1 VAPAGMS
8 AEKAAPKV
16 AVAVITHNGKR
27 YLKTCI
33 ESLLNQTYKN
43 FDIYLIDNASS
54 DGSSEYVKQNFPM
67 VKIIRF
73 EKNLGFAKAYNIAIR
88 MIDADYIALLNDDT
102 KVHPKWLE
110 ELVKA
115 ALEDEKA
122 GALGALILFLDHPD
136 IVQHAGGMITPIG
149 GGIDIGFGK
158 PLHEVDLRKRY
169 VGYVCGAAMLVN
181 KDAFEKVGGF
191 DNDYFAYFEDVDL
204 CWRMWLQGYKVVLVP
219 TSVVYHKYGG
229 SWGGR
234 YNPRRLYL
242 SHINKLRNTVKNFDT
257 VYCIKGLL
265 LNVIFDISRLI
276 ILVIKHRRINSAKI
290 IIKVWLTFIGDL
302 KTTFHKRMHVMKKR
316 KVRDSFIEKYFLCS
330 LLCGVKEYL
339 RLDLKK

>member
-1 VAPAGMS
+1 MH
-8 AEKAAPKV
+8 AENATPKV
-16 AVAVITHNGKR
+16 AVMVITHNGKK

-33 ESLLNQTYKN
+33 ESLLNQTYNN
-43 FDIYLIDNASS
+43 FEIYLIDNAST

-67 VKIIRF
+67 VKIIKF
-73 EKNLGFAKAYNIAIR
+73 EKNFGFAKAYNIAIR

-122 GALGALILFLDHPD
+122 GALGSLILFLDYPD

-169 VGYVCGAAMLVN
+169 VGYVCGAAMLV
-181 KDAFEKVGGF
+181 KKEVFEKVGGF

-265 LNVIFDISRLI
+265 LNVIFDASRLI
-276 ILVIKHRRINSAKI
+276 VVVRHRRIHDANSILKAWITFMKEV
-290 IIKVWLTFIGDL
+290 KVTYS
-302 KTTFHKRMHVMKKR
+302 KRMHEQKKR
-316 KVRDSFIEKYFLCS
+316 KVSDSFMVKYFVYP
-330 LLCGVKEYL
+330 LLCAVKEYL

>member
-1 VAPAGMS
+1 MS

-16 AVAVITHNGKR
+16 AVAVITHNGKK

-102 KVHPKWLE
+102 KAHPKWLE

-122 GALGALILFLDHPD
+122 GALGSLILFLDHPN

-158 PLHEVDLRKRY
+158 PLHKVDLRKRY
-169 VGYVCGAAMLVN
+169 VGYVCGAAMLVK

-242 SHINKLRNTVKNFDT
+242 SHINKLRNTLKNFGT
-257 VYCIKGLL
+257 LNCIKGIL
-265 LNVIFDISRLI
+265 LNIIFDISRSLLI
-276 ILVIKHRRINSAKI
+276 VVKYKRIHDAKS
-290 IIKVWLTFIGDL
+290 IIKAWKTLVGEL
-302 KTTFHKRMHVMKKR
+302 KILCNKRIRIQKKR
-316 KVRDSFIEKYFLCS
+316 RTRDNFIVKYFLCS
-330 LLCGVKEYL
+330 LLYGVKEYL
-339 RLDLKK
+339 RLDIKSE